1 LVVALLAVI
10 DLVNGGCERR
20 RRPEAI
26 SGQDEGKLPVA
37 EVLHWRD
44 NPDLTEIKEMIPQA
58 TDLSRSMFFVDGIWE
73 RCVTQVL

>member
-1 LVVALLAVI
+1 VS

-44 NPDLTEIKEMIPQA
+44 NPDFTEIKEMSPQA
-58 TDLSRSMFFVDGIWE
+58 TDLSRSMFFVNGIWVQ
-73 RCVTQVL
+73 RVIQVL